1 MANVQTI
8 SLLLPTRGR
17 PELAQRALDSIAKT
31 TETLSAVE
39 VIVCVDEDDP
49 ASHALDHSDV
59 IVKRIIVPRQ
69 NMGAYNA
76 ICLQNSSGSISIAIN
91 DDMVIR
97 TQGWDQK
104 IRTIDDQHKDGI
116 YLAYSND
123 LFKGK
128 NQATFPIL
136 SKQLTDL
143 IEAPYPFDYKGA
155 FIDIHL
161 MDIFMRLKAK
171 GKDRLVYIPDVVFE
185 HLHFRTSN
193 EIAFDE
199 TYADRNRFGDD
210 ETFVRLSNL
219 RQSQADKM
227 LAHIDKQS
235 WEGPKL
241 SRVEPNSFSPNLL
254 TAPFALM
261 HQLLLDTN
269 LPVIW
274 RTKLMIWMILR
285 FYYNAAARLICSIKM
300 LQI

>member
-17 PELAQRALDSIAKT
+17 PEVAKRFLDSIAAT
-31 TETLSAVE
+31 TEILSAVE
-39 VIVCVDEDDP
+39 VIACVDEDDP
-49 ASHALDHSDV
+49 GSHALDHSDV

-76 ICLQNSSGSISIAIN
+76 ICLQNSSGHISIAVN

-97 TQGWDQK
+97 TQGWDQ
-104 IRTIDDQHKDGI
+104 RVRAIDAQHEDGI

-128 NQATFPIL
+128 DQATFPIL

-143 IEAPYPFDYKGA
+143 IETPYPVDYKGA

-171 GKDRLVYIPDVVFE
+171 GKNRLVYSPDLIFE

-193 EIAFDE
+193 GIAFDQ

-219 RQSQADKM
+219 RQSQANKM
-227 LAHIDKQS
+227 LACIDKQS
-235 WEGPKL
+235 YEDPKL
-241 SRVEPNSFSPNLL
+241 SRVEPNSFSPNLI

-261 HQLLLDTN
+261 HQFLLDTN
-269 LPVIW
+269 LPFIW
-274 RTKLMIWMILR
+274 RTKLMMWMILR
-285 FYYNAAARLICSIKM
+285 FYYNAACRLICSLKV
-300 LQI
+300 QPK